1 MIIARLTLQYKIEV
15 PSITAVYLA
24 DPCPLAHTLPDN
36 PSVPPRRHISSSW
49 AGVRSHP
56 IAPCTSTAIPRG
68 RLSSCVTEISTSPE
82 IGVRSGDDITILGPA
97 AGTSSNRLSAGA
109 RAGRETFTG
118 ILRGAYVPMGAV
130 HQTVRC
136 AYIWR
141 RGAGAHLIRP
151 PEALPLSRSCRPR
164 GRLPPPI

>member
-1 MIIARLTLQYKIEV
+1 MEDNGKSNHTVIKKYANRRLY
-15 PSITAVYLA
+15 
-24 DPCPLAHTLPDN
+24 HT
-36 PSVPPRRHISSSW
+36 
-49 AGVRSHP
+49 G
-56 IAPCTSTAIPRG
+56 TSTY
-68 RLSSCVTEISTSPE
+68 VTLEDLATMVQNGE
-82 IGVRSGDDITILGPA
+82 DFLVYDARSGDDITILGPA

-141 RGAGAHLIRP
+141 RGGGAHLIRP